1 MKRNILL
8 DTGVLVTFINKREKL
23 HPWTKE
29 QWKKIELPLLTC
41 EAVITEAC
49 FLLQD
54 VYEGEEAVMNL
65 ISQKIISIPFQLNDD
80 SEAIRE
86 LMKRYQNVPMSLAD
100 ACLVRMSEL
109 ISGSCVLTLDSDFL
123 VYRKNKNQ
131 IIDLIFGDGENF

>member
-109 ISGSCVLTLDSDFL
+109 ISGSCVLTLDSDFV